1 MQLPGTLHSKIT
13 ILAVEAQ
20 AGFKKTGS
28 YSCLFSR
35 LNTERSFFM
44 SNKMAISGSTIMSDT
59 SLLHELFINEADH
72 IEIGEFENEAAY
84 QHFLSLVIKS
94 NKSFGLH
101 SPLFRNESKYD
112 LIENVQFEPEK
123 AWVQFETEVKRM
135 AEDGAAYILVH
146 FPYFQDESDDPNKK
160 IEEGLQ
166 KLSRLQAKY
175 SLPIICEPKL
185 GMWKSPKGIEY
196 LHKFPISV
204 WERYG
209 LKLCIDIG
217 DYLLAAAKLSVHPLE
232 LIQKWQD
239 HIKVVHLHNIEFLEG
254 KYIWI
259 PIHPS
264 HENDDVY
271 FPVKEILSFI
281 AKNNNIYWV
290 LEHTPHSCPK
300 KEFVLEGIKW
310 LKEDILKIE

>member
-1 MQLPGTLHSKIT
+1 MTHKI
-13 ILAVEAQ
+13 
-20 AGFKKTGS
+20 
-28 YSCLFSR
+28 
-35 LNTERSFFM
+35 
-44 SNKMAISGSTIMSDT
+44 AISGSTIMSDT
-59 SLLHELFINEADH
+59 SLFHELFIDQTSH
-72 IEIGEFENEAAY
+72 IEIGEFENEDAY
-84 QHFLSLVIKS
+84 QHFLGKIKSS

-112 LIENVQFEPEK
+112 LIEFVQFESDK
-123 AWVQFETEVKRM
+123 AWIQFENEVKRM
-135 AEDGAAYILVH
+135 SEAGAAYILVH
-146 FPYFQDESDDPNKK
+146 FPYFQDESKDPNSL
-160 IEEGLQ
+160 IEDGLQ
-166 KLSRLQAKY
+166 RLSLLQTKY
-175 SLPIICEPKL
+175 NLPIVCEPKL
-185 GMWKSPKGIEY
+185 GMWKSARGIEY
-196 LHKFPISV
+196 LHKFPLSV
-204 WERYG
+204 WEKYG

-217 DYLLAAAKLSVHPLE
+217 DYLLAAAKLSMNPLE
-232 LIQKWQD
+232 LIRKWRE
-239 HIKVVHLHNIEFLEG
+239 HIKVVHLHNIEFIEG

-300 KEFVLEGIKW
+300 KEFVMEGIQW